1 MKKTLGIFGLL
12 VFVFL
17 ITSLMSDA
25 FLTPYNL
32 ENLIRRTSLFGII
45 SIGVAFVIITGG
57 IDLSIGSVICL
68 VGCGLPWLLTEQ
80 DWSVGGALFM
90 IGFVSLAIGL
100 AHGLMIAKLKL
111 QPFVVTLCGL
121 LFYRGVTRGFTEDQ
135 TQGLGDAYPRLR
147 LLATAEI
154 ASVTAAQALF
164 ILGAVFM
171 LIVGVWLFVARRRGA
186 VARDVKL
193 SLGVAGAMAVFFFA
207 AGIKSANHQP
217 VVTVTASETESV
229 SVDLPRGTF
238 KVSLEGDAGGGW
250 TSLAELPVE
259 PSDDRQ
265 QLNLPSLA
273 KLREQKPGQWTALRV
288 VVTEREMTKIG
299 IPAPCVILVIVAILA
314 GVFLN
319 QTIYGRYLL
328 ALGNNEEAAKYSGI
342 DTDKMIILAY
352 VICSACAGL
361 GGVLFVLD
369 VNSAQPVDF
378 GNFYELYAIAAA
390 VLGGCSLRGGAGSII
405 GVLIGAALM
414 RVLRNTITLVDWI
427 PTHIEYAVIGIVILG
442 GVTVDELLKRVAA
455 KRRAAAEA
463 RRDGD

>member
-12 VFVFL
+12 VFVFVL
-17 ITSLMSDA
+17 TSLMSEA

-68 VGCGLPWLLTEQ
+68 VGCGLPWLLTKQ
-80 DWSVGGALFM
+80 DWSVGGALG
-90 IGFVSLAIGL
+90 IIVFVSLAIGL
-100 AHGLMIAKLKL
+100 THGLLVAKLKL

-121 LFYRGVTRGFTEDQ
+121 LFYRGITRGFTEDQ
-135 TQGLGDAYPRLR
+135 TQGLGDAYPKLR
-147 LLATAEI
+147 MLATAEI

-164 ILGAVFM
+164 ILGGLF
-171 LIVGVWLFVARRRGA
+171 LFIVGVWLFVARRRGA
-186 VARDVKL
+186 LGKDVKL
-193 SLGVAGAMAVFFFA
+193 SLGVAGLMAVFFIG

-217 VVTVTASETESV
+217 VVNVVASETESV
-229 SVDLPRGTF
+229 AVDLPQGTF
-238 KVSLEGDAGGGW
+238 KVSLEGDAGAGW
-250 TSLAELPVE
+250 TPLAELPVE
-259 PSDDRQ
+259 PSDEKQ
-265 QLNLPSLA
+265 QLNVPSLA
-273 KLREQKPGQWTALRV
+273 KLREQKPGNWTALRV
-288 VVTEREMTKIG
+288 VVTERELATIG
-299 IPAPCVILVIVAILA
+299 IPAPCVILVLVAIFA

-319 QTIYGRYLL
+319 YTIYGRYLL

-390 VLGGCSLRGGAGSII
+390 VLGGCSLRGGTGSII

-442 GVTVDELLKRVAA
+442 GVTVDELLKRIAA
-455 KRRAAAEA
+455 KRRAAADA
-463 RRDGD
+463 RRDDD

>member
-12 VFVFL
+12 VFVFFL
-17 ITSLMSDA
+17 TSLMSDA

-80 DWSVGGALFM
+80 DWSVGGALAM
-90 IGFVSLAIGL
+90 IAFVSLAIGL
-100 AHGLMIAKLKL
+100 AHGLMVAKLKL

-135 TQGLGDAYPRLR
+135 TQGLGDAYPGLR
-147 LLATAEI
+147 MLATAEI

-164 ILGAVFM
+164 ILGGVFL

-186 VARDVKL
+186 LAKDAKL
-193 SLGVAGAMAVFFFA
+193 LLGVAGMMTALFFA

-217 VVTVTASETESV
+217 VVSVEASETESV
-229 SVDLPRGTF
+229 AVDLPEGTF
-238 KVSLEGDAGGGW
+238 KVSLEGNAGSGW
-250 TSLAELPVE
+250 TALAELPVE
-259 PSDDRQ
+259 PSDDKQ

-273 KLREQKPGQWTALRV
+273 KLREQKPGDWTALRV
-288 VVTEREMTKIG
+288 VVTERELATIG
-299 IPAPCVILVIVAILA
+299 IPAPCVILVIVALLA

-319 QTIYGRYLL
+319 KTIYGRYLL

-352 VICSACAGL
+352 VICSGCAGL

-442 GVTVDELLKRVAA
+442 GVTVDELLKRMAA
-455 KRRAAAEA
+455 RRRAAAEA
-463 RRDGD
+463 RRDDN

>member
-12 VFVFL
+12 VFVFFL
-17 ITSLMSDA
+17 TSLMSES

-90 IGFVSLAIGL
+90 IGFISLAIGL
-100 AHGLMIAKLKL
+100 IHGLMIAKLKL

-121 LFYRGVTRGFTEDQ
+121 LFYRGITRGFTADQ
-135 TQGLGDAYPRLR
+135 TQGLGDAYPKLR
-147 LLATAEI
+147 LLATAEL
-154 ASVTAAQALF
+154 AKVTAAQALF
-164 ILGAVFM
+164 ILGAICL
-171 LIVGVWLFVARRRGA
+171 LIAAIWFFVARKRGGL
-186 VARDVKL
+186 VKDVKL
-193 SLGVAGAMAVFFFA
+193 SLGVTALLALFFFG
-207 AGIKSANHQP
+207 AGMKSSNYRP
-217 VVTVTASETESV
+217 VVEFTASETESV
-229 SVDLPRGTF
+229 AVDLPDGTL
-238 KVSLEGDAGGGW
+238 KVSLEGNAGGGW
-250 TSLAELPVE
+250 QSLAELPVQ
-259 PSDDRQ
+259 PSDDKQ
-265 QLNLPSLA
+265 QLNAPSLS
-273 KLREQKPGQWTALRV
+273 KLREQKPGEWSELRI
-288 VVTEREMTKIG
+288 VVTERVMTKIG
-299 IPAPCVILVIVAILA
+299 IPAPCVILGIVAVLA
-314 GVFLN
+314 GIFLN
-319 QTIYGRYLL
+319 HTIYGRYLL

-361 GGVLFVLD
+361 GGMLFVLD

-390 VLGGCSLRGGAGSII
+390 VLGGCSLRGGAGSIV

-463 RRDGD
+463 KRGA

>member
-12 VFVFL
+12 VFVFF
-17 ITSLMSDA
+17 ITSLMSDS

-80 DWSVGGALFM
+80 DWSVGGALFA
-90 IGFVSLAIGL
+90 IAFVSLAIGL

-121 LFYRGVTRGFTEDQ
+121 LFYRGITRGFTADQ
-135 TQGLGDAYPRLR
+135 TQGLGDAYPKLR
-147 LLATAEI
+147 MLATAEL
-154 ASVTAAQALF
+154 AKVTAAQALF
-164 ILGAVFM
+164 IVGAACL
-171 LIVGVWLFVARRRGA
+171 LIAVAWFVVARKRSA
-186 VARDVKL
+186 LNKDAKL
-193 SLGVAGAMAVFFFA
+193 TLGVLAGLALFFFG
-207 AGIKSANHQP
+207 AGVKSASHQP
-217 VVTVTASETESV
+217 VVAVAASEADTV
-229 SVDLPRGTF
+229 AVDLPEGTL

-250 TSLAELPVE
+250 QVLAELPIQ
-259 PSDDRQ
+259 PSDEKQ
-265 QLNLPSLA
+265 QLNVPPLS
-273 KLREQKPGQWTALRV
+273 KLRAQKPGEWSALRIV
-288 VVTEREMTKIG
+288 ITERELTKIG
-299 IPAPCVILVIVAILA
+299 IPSPCVILVIVAALA
-314 GVFLN
+314 ALFLN
-319 QTIYGRYLL
+319 HTIYGRYLL

-352 VICSACAGL
+352 VICAACAGL
-361 GGVLFVLD
+361 GGMLFVLD

-390 VLGGCSLRGGAGSII
+390 VLGGCSLRGGAGSIA

-414 RVLRNTITLVDWI
+414 RVLRNMITLVDWI

-455 KRRAAAEA
+455 KRRASAEA
-463 RRDGD
+463 KRGA